1 MKGYGKGR
9 GGKSGKGC
17 VNIRSGGK
25 TIQTG
30 LVTKSPNSGKG
41 K

>member
-1 MKGYGKGR
+1 MKGYGKGHGR
-9 GGKSGKGC
+9 KGGKGC
-17 VNIRSGGK
+17 VNIKSGGK